1 MKKENGLLLVGI
13 LGFLAVIGFLS
24 LKKRL
29 EEKDVDYYSDM
40 LQKKLEDD
48 EEEDYHGVE
57 YYALK

>member
-24 LKKRL
+24 LKKRF

-40 LQKKLEDD
+40 LQKNLKED